1 MNDEPKTTE
10 VTPKKMDHKIAVHLG
25 GERII
30 LSVDSLRTFKGD
42 RVKWDSRGPQE
53 YSIKFKTGS
62 PFEKDELNP
71 NELVGFIDVVNE
83 GSFEYMICDFPARR
97 YCLDP
102 AIVVDP
108 PTP

>member
-1 MNDEPKTTE
+1 
-10 VTPKKMDHKIAVHLG
+10 
-25 GERII
+25 
-30 LSVDSLRTFKGD
+30 
-42 RVKWDSRGPQE
+42 
-53 YSIKFKTGS
+53 
-62 PFEKDELNP
+62 
-71 NELVGFIDVVNE
+71 VGFIDVVNE